1 MKRDLSAYKF
11 NNYRLAIFTALVVAF
26 LLALSSF
33 DSPAAENV
41 RLTASVNRNKIGVSE
56 VLQYTLSVQGARGR
70 IELPTPPP
78 FDGFDVIGSHRQQST
93 QIINGNFSSS
103 FDLIFQLLPKK
114 AGKFEIPAGSF
125 NYKGQEY
132 KSNTVTVEV
141 LKGESKPQQQAAQK
155 MTPTLNPQERDAG
168 ISENLFFK
176 VSASK
181 TNVVVNEPVLLTY
194 GFYRR
199 LDIYNGSIDFPA
211 YSGFWVED
219 LDDEPELRETIV
231 DGKTYLVQEWKK
243 VIFPA
248 TTGTFEIGE
257 AKLQIQTSPFQS
269 PYQLKTNT
277 LHINVAAFP
286 EDGKPAGFSGAV
298 GRFKVESEIDKK
310 EIGVN
315 EPALMKI
322 KISGT
327 GNVNSFDDIIM
338 EFPPDIDVYESTS
351 NSNTYKAETYVHG
364 DRAFEYTILARAP
377 GQYEIP
383 PLDFSYYD
391 YKDSQYKTIRTKPIS
406 LKVTGKAGEPV
417 RSIEVVRDSVK
428 ALKREINYLKP
439 ADAEPLRKRGKRA
452 LLPYAAAFH
461 ALPLALLAFVFF
473 ARKRKDKLKSDV
485 AYARSSRA
493 KGAAAKQLRKA
504 RSLLKAGSEKEYFS
518 EVAEAIRKYLADK
531 INIAAESLIVEDALD
546 ALKDK
551 LGQDLP
557 ADKIRNCVTD
567 CDAVSFSSITPSL
580 EDMKNTYKVAAEI
593 INELE
598 RLLK

>member
-1 MKRDLSAYKF
+1 MA
-11 NNYRLAIFTALVVAF
+11 TLVVAL
-26 LLALSSF
+26 LLAISSLHTQ
-33 DSPAAENV
+33 AADNV

-56 VLQYTLSVQGARGR
+56 VLQYTLSVHGARGR
-70 IELPTPPP
+70 IELPTPPA
-78 FDGFDVIGSHRQQST
+78 FDGFDVVGSHRQQST

-103 FDLIFQLLPKK
+103 FDLIYQLLPKK
-114 AGKFEIPAGSF
+114 AGTFEIAAGTF
-125 NYKGQEY
+125 TFKGKEY

-141 LKGESKPQQQAAQK
+141 IKGEKKPQQQAAQK
-155 MTPTLNPQERDAG
+155 MTPTLNPQERDTG
-168 ISENLFFK
+168 ITENLFFK

-181 TNVVVNEPVLLTY
+181 TNVVVNEPILLTY

-199 LDIYNGSIDFPA
+199 LDIYNGSIDFPT
-211 YSGFWVED
+211 YSGFWVEE
-219 LDDEPELRETIV
+219 LDDEPELRETVV

-243 VIFPA
+243 VLFPA

-277 LHINVAAFP
+277 LHINVAGFP
-286 EDGKPAGFSGAV
+286 EEKKPAGFNGAV
-298 GRFKVESEIDKK
+298 GRFKLESEIDKK

-327 GNVNSFDDIIM
+327 GNVNSFDDITM
-338 EFPPDIDVYESTS
+338 DFPPDIDVYESTS
-351 NSNTYKAETYVHG
+351 NSNTYKAATYVHG
-364 DRAFEYTILARAP
+364 DRTFEYTILARAP

-383 PLDFSYYD
+383 PVEFSYYD
-391 YKDSQYKTIRTKPIS
+391 YKDGQYKTLKTNPIE

-428 ALKREINYLKP
+428 TLAREINYLKP
-439 ADAEPLRKRGKRA
+439 ADAEPLRKRGKRT
-452 LLPYAAAFH
+452 LLPFVAVFH
-461 ALPLALLAFVFF
+461 AIPLVLLGIVFV
-473 ARKRKDKLKSDV
+473 ARKRKDKFKSDV

-504 RSLLKAGSEKEYFS
+504 RSLLKSGSEKEFFS
-518 EVAEAIRKYLADK
+518 EVATALRTYLANK
-531 INIAAESLIVEDALD
+531 INISAESLIIEDALD
-546 ALKDK
+546 ILKDK
-551 LGQDLP
+551 IGESLP
-557 ADKIRNCVTD
+557 ADKIRNCVSD
-567 CDAVSFSSITPSL
+567 CDAASFSSITPSL

-598 RLLK
+598 RALK